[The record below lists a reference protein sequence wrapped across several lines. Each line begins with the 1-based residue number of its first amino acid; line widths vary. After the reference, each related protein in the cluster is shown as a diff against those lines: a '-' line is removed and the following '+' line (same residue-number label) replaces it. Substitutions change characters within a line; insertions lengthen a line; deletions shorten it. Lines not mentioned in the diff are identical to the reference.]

1 MIRLKVCIPLTECN
15 WNKLSTLYNLYNYL
29 QTRLCPPI
37 NFWILQ
43 TLILHH
49 IFFYSSLN
57 YFCVGFS
64 FSFKDIYIFI
74 LMFQGYP
81 KHAFDMNLLLVAV
94 TFALR
99 WSCEPIGGG
108 GCLLLKSHHPEL
120 LPRFRTV
127 VWLKSEKET
136 CCLIQKYTLGF
147 CGTSF
152 FVSVCSD
159 FLVSIVGTSAWGI

>member
-64 FSFKDIYIFI
+64 FSFKDIYIHFNVLRLPKTCI
-74 LMFQGYP
+74 WYEFASGSGYVC
-81 KHAFDMNLLLVAV
+81 FTLVSWAN
-94 TFALR
+94 
-99 WSCEPIGGG
+99 WGGKKRRS
-108 GCLLLKSHHPEL
+108 CLLLKSHHPEL

-152 FVSVCSD
+152 FVS
-159 FLVSIVGTSAWGI
+159 FLLWFSC